1 MNKYEQY
8 NFPFEDKCD
17 EPLVVVKGKDTRIWL
32 QERQQR
38 IKWLMI
44 NNQLRKAPEQAILQ
58 IHYR

>member
-1 MNKYEQY
+1 MNKY

-44 NNQLRKAPEQAILQ
+44 NNQLRKTPEQAILQ
-58 IHYR
+58 IH